1 LFKVAARIVG
11 GYRPKVLLP
20 KEEEAA
26 ATWQDKIQLV
36 EISHNVRHDETQK
49 EMMDYCGAML

>member
-1 LFKVAARIVG
+1 VG

-26 ATWQDKIQLV
+26 AMRQDKIQLV
-36 EISHNVRHDETQK
+36 EISHNVRHDETPK